1 MAGKFKFDVVIGN
14 PPYQEEDTNSNS
26 GSARPIYNNFIESAI
41 NLCPKYILLI
51 TPSVWFTGGKGLDN
65 FRTSMLRDKRFQEF
79 NSYLTA
85 NDVFKGVNLRGGVN
99 FFLWNSLY
107 DNVKHGIQ
115 SRTYQNGKLIDEGVR
130 PYQLEGLDIFI
141 AENKSFAIISKLLS
155 NSYIK
160 LDDNSDIMLSKYISV
175 RNPFSFPTTFKDFLP
190 QSAERQILIYGSKN
204 RSGYVSLQDV
214 TENIEWVN
222 SWKVITPFANNIG
235 TDLPDDNLNT
245 IIAGPNSIC
254 TETYLVIGADL
265 YLDKE
270 SSSFLSKYLKTKF
283 VRFLIS
289 LAKANQNGTRKTYR
303 FVPLQDFTDQSDVPW
318 HLTIPD
324 IDQYLYQKYG
334 LSQEEIDFIEEKV
347 KAME

>member
-1 MAGKFKFDVVIGN
+1 MADKFKFDVVIGN
-14 PPYQEEDTNSNS
+14 PPYQEEDTSSNS

-141 AENKSFAIISKLLS
+141 AENKSFAIISKLVS

-190 QSAERQILIYGSKN
+190 QSAERQILIYGSKI
-204 RSGYVSLQDV
+204 L
-214 TENIEWVN
+214 
-222 SWKVITPFANNIG
+222 
-235 TDLPDDNLNT
+235 
-245 IIAGPNSIC
+245 
-254 TETYLVIGADL
+254 
-265 YLDKE
+265 
-270 SSSFLSKYLKTKF
+270 
-283 VRFLIS
+283 
-289 LAKANQNGTRKTYR
+289 
-303 FVPLQDFTDQSDVPW
+303 
-318 HLTIPD
+318 
-324 IDQYLYQKYG
+324 
-334 LSQEEIDFIEEKV
+334 
-347 KAME
+347 